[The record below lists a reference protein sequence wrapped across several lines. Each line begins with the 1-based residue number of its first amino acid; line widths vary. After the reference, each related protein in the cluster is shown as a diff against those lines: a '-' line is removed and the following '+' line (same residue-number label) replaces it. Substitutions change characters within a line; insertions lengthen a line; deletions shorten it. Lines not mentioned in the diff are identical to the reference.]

1 MKIFKRIICFT
12 ILLSLLSSLP
22 VFSYLITYK
31 EQYYRLFHVHYQQYP
46 DDVIE
51 NIYWLEKAAKADFCN
66 PQYALAKINDQTDWE
81 KYRYLFMMHIN
92 LKLIEQHLRLGRT
105 WDKKIAHFYDA
116 PWKEEYLRDLETAK
130 TCYTAGLHYWKEAK
144 LWAEKAGMKKFN
156 FLYLTDIQNWEDERY
171 KIENGTLDYEK
182 TITRELER
190 IEKVIADY
198 LAMDENTY

>member
-1 MKIFKRIICFT
+1 MKNFKRIICFT

-31 EQYYRLFHVHYQQYP
+31 EQYYKLFHVHYQQYP

-66 PQYALAKINDQTDWE
+66 PQYALAKINDKTDWE

-92 LKLIEQHLRLGRT
+92 LIEQHLRLGRT

-156 FLYLTDIQNWEDERY
+156 FLYLTDIQNWEDERFR
-171 KIENGTLDYEK
+171 IENGKLDYEK

>member
-1 MKIFKRIICFT
+1 
-12 ILLSLLSSLP
+12 
-22 VFSYLITYK
+22 
-31 EQYYRLFHVHYQQYP
+31 
-46 DDVIE
+46 
-51 NIYWLEKAAKADFCN
+51 
-66 PQYALAKINDQTDWE
+66 
-81 KYRYLFMMHIN
+81 MMHIN

-105 WDKKIAHFYDA
+105 CDKKIAHFYDA

-156 FLYLTDIQNWEDERY
+156 FLYLTDIQNWEDERFR
-171 KIENGTLDYEK
+171 IENGKLDYEK